1 MYEMMWWE
9 ILLTIQGY
17 RRRNVLQYQL
27 QRIQAW
33 ASALCMGNKEGKQP
47 LDLIDLY
54 FDHYIEEGEEQL
66 TKEEQ
71 DEILAEIRAEY
82 ERIAAE
88 QQK

>member
-1 MYEMMWWE
+1 MKWWE
-9 ILLTIQGY
+9 ILLIIQGY

-33 ASALCMGNKEGKQP
+33 ASAFCMGNKGGKRPQ
-47 LDLIDLY
+47 DLVYLY
-54 FDHYIEEGEEQL
+54 IDHYIEEGEEQL

-71 DEILAEIRAEY
+71 DEILAEIRAEN